1 MSRVHK
7 PSLLALLLLFAVPA
21 EGWSTDAGASGVS
34 KEYLTLV
41 QGETRYLVRALERL
55 QATIVQELDGHRE
68 RTLYRQADAAL
79 SLLVDFEAALKR
91 GVSRAQLYARYAPFE
106 SRLSELLEA
115 VEKLGKEGRA
125 VQREASRVE
134 SEDEELHFA
143 LSAGDTSAERVQ
155 QVFKRQARR
164 LVTAAKELEQTAQYA
179 LLKAP
184 GQVSPG
190 DFRKL
195 VEAAAHF
202 QKSAEAG
209 AKPEQLRKDFREV
222 DRAWQRA
229 IEVLK
234 LVKARENL
242 HLVRTAAQMDRV
254 HERLY
259 RLLGL
264 KEKDRPRL
272 TIST

>member
-1 MSRVHK
+1 
-7 PSLLALLLLFAVPA
+7 
-21 EGWSTDAGASGVS
+21 VS

-41 QGETRYLVRALERL
+41 QAETHYLVRALERL
-55 QATIVQELDGHRE
+55 QQTIINELDGRRE

-79 SLLVDFEAALKR
+79 SLLVDFETALKP

-106 SRLSELLEA
+106 SRLSELLDA
-115 VEKLGKEGRA
+115 VEKMGKEGRA

-209 AKPEQLRKDFREV
+209 ANPEQLRKDFREV
-222 DRAWQRA
+222 DRSWQRA
-229 IEVLK
+229 LDVLK

-242 HLVRTAAQMDRV
+242 HLVRTAAKMDQI